1 MNNLPDLDSSP
12 PMTSQSPA
20 DSPAA
25 KPRRFKLYRR
35 PEPSAEELSDRQ
47 IRKWS
52 ELWATIILSVA
63 TLITAWSGYE
73 AGKWNGL
80 QTSLNVQSTRL
91 TIESSRLKTEAQE
104 TLLIDIGLFT
114 NWVEATGNGNTQLAD
129 FLQARFR
136 DDFRPAFEA
145 WVATQPLQNPDAP
158 DSPFTMAEYR
168 RPEMDEAELFVE
180 RAGQLSIS
188 SEQAGSIADQY
199 TLSVVILAGALLLA
213 GLADRFEWAELRA
226 IVVAVAMVI
235 LLVSIIN
242 VIRLP
247 IA

>member
-80 QTSLNVQSTRL
+80 QTSLNVLSTRL

-104 TLLIDIGLFT
+104 ALLIDIGLFT

-145 WVATQPLQNPDAP
+145 WVAKPAP
-158 DSPFTMAEYR
+158 SPISTPCRWSYW
-168 RPEMDEAELFVE
+168 PGHCCW
-180 RAGQLSIS
+180 RA
-188 SEQAGSIADQY
+188 
-199 TLSVVILAGALLLA
+199 
-213 GLADRFEWAELRA
+213 W
-226 IVVAVAMVI
+226 
-235 LLVSIIN
+235 
-242 VIRLP
+242 P
-247 IA
+247 IASNGRNCGP